1 MLKRTLTFIPVAA
14 TVGLLA
20 GGVSLATPA
29 IADDE
34 QLAPDPDSNV
44 EYPAWTGDFTV
55 NVNTRGWEWIPSLKY
70 SFKGKN
76 IVDAP
81 CPGGWGPDHQPSANF
96 EQICRFDLST
106 DAQDG
111 RNVVIAFLG
120 GTTITDPKTENSKT
134 IEDFAILVEEGLVGT
149 GSYWTPVFA
158 YLEKPQ
164 SPLPNGFDVS
174 LEGERAKNSNYTL
187 NVEVPENLFA
197 ATLQTVNESPVSAAA
212 DVQAEPAAL
221 GDDAPAD
228 DAPSDDANTDD
239 APADDA
245 PSDDT
250 SSGDSP
256 DSGTGIADPSDEGP
270 AINGDD
276 GDQLGDSDNTTLATR
291 SKSLTTGEHQV
302 VEKHH
307 TRVEKM
313 ATKVHNQGGVLTIH
327 AYGPDEDLA
336 LARARAVRAHLEAQL
351 AKRGHSESSPIW
363 VTYAGDP
370 DHKKDAHV
378 TIHWHPD
385 TTLPGALPGSSKS
398 G

>member
-1 MLKRTLTFIPVAA
+1 MKRTLTFIPLAA

-20 GGVSLATPA
+20 GGVALATPA
-29 IADDE
+29 IADD
-34 QLAPDPDSNV
+34 DSQ
-44 EYPAWTGDFTV
+44 EIPAWTGDFTV
-55 NVNTRGWEWIPSLKY
+55 MLNTRGWQWIPSLEY
-70 SFKGKN
+70 AFGSN
-76 IVDAP
+76 IHDAP
-81 CPGGWGPDHQPSANF
+81 CPGGWGQDHLPSDQY

-158 YLEKPQ
+158 YLQKPQ
-164 SPLPNGFDVS
+164 SPLPNGFNVS
-174 LEGERAKNSNYTL
+174 LEGKGKNSNYTL

-228 DAPSDDANTDD
+228 DAPSDDANIDD

-291 SKSLTTGEHQV
+291 SKSLTTADHQV

-336 LARARAVRAHLEAQL
+336 LARARGVRAHLEAQL
-351 AKRGHSESSPIW
+351 ARRGHTESSPIW
-363 VTYAGDP
+363 VAYAGDP
-370 DHKKDAHV
+370 DHKKDTHV

>member
-1 MLKRTLTFIPVAA
+1 LKRTLTFIPLAA
-14 TVGLLA
+14 TAGLLA
-20 GGVSLATPA
+20 GGVALATPA
-29 IADDE
+29 IADD
-34 QLAPDPDSNV
+34 DSP
-44 EYPAWTGDFTV
+44 EIPAWTGDFTV
-55 NVNTRGWEWIPSLKY
+55 NVNTRGWEWIPSIEY
-70 SFKGKN
+70 SFTGRN

-111 RNVVIAFLG
+111 RGVVIDFLG
-120 GTTITDPKTENSKT
+120 GTTITDPKTGNSKT
-134 IEDFAILVEEGLVGT
+134 IDDFPILVEEGLVGT
-149 GSYWTPVFA
+149 GSYWTPVFS

-164 SPLPNGFDVS
+164 SPLPNGFGVS

-228 DAPSDDANTDD
+228 DAPSDN
-239 APADDA
+239 
-245 PSDDT
+245 T